1 MSEMKSIRMRGIF
14 TAWRRLW
21 VSRVDRSANELRF
34 DAFRLVRMAGTGLI
48 IARKHSFPMAE
59 PTSRRRPRWQPA
71 LLAGLAAAALAG
83 GAHGQEAEQPAGQ
96 SGLRLSGF
104 GSLGVS
110 HVDAPAGW
118 GYRRELTQT
127 GTGATWRGDV
137 DTRLGLQLNYTLGSQ
152 VELVAQA
159 IAKKRGS
166 FSADSDALEWAYATY
181 RPNAEWTLR
190 AGRVNVDAFLM
201 ADYRNVGYAFTAARP
216 PVELYAR
223 LPTTLD
229 GGDVARSWFQGE
241 AQWRVKLMA
250 GSTDI
255 GDTNFSKAGRL
266 NAVVA
271 GMVSREE
278 GGWLLRAS
286 VARARID
293 FDQTDIQPGLAF
305 LGQIGGLPL
314 PAIAAEARMLRE
326 RVSANGIPALFTELG
341 VRYESADWQ
350 WSAEL
355 VRVSAAP
362 LTTENTAY
370 ATLGHRLGDWTPYV
384 GYGVARNSVAV
395 LSAPVWQDAL
405 TPVIGPTGAAQAQ
418 LLGSAATGAL
428 NGARL
433 EQSSWSLGVRWDFHP
448 QAALKLQW
456 DRVRIPTGGSS
467 LWTGADGTAA
477 RATVTTAVVDFIF

>member
-1 MSEMKSIRMRGIF
+1 MPHK
-14 TAWRRLW
+14 TRRSL
-21 VSRVDRSANELRF
+21 
-34 DAFRLVRMAGTGLI
+34 
-48 IARKHSFPMAE
+48 SFW
-59 PTSRRRPRWQPA
+59 TRR
-71 LLAGLAAAALAG
+71 LLAGLAVVAGAGAAQAEGAQQPG
-83 GAHGQEAEQPAGQ
+83 GGSA
-96 SGLRLSGF
+96 LRLSGF
-104 GSLGVS
+104 GSLGLS
-110 HVDAPAGW
+110 HIDAPAGW
-118 GYRRELTQT
+118 GYRRELTQS
-127 GTGATWRGDV
+127 GTGSDWRGDV
-137 DTRLGLQLNYTLGSQ
+137 DTRLGVQLNYTLGQQ

-159 IAKKRGS
+159 IAKKRGA

-190 AGRVNVDAFLM
+190 AGRVNVDTFLM
-201 ADYRNVGYAFTAARP
+201 ADYRNVGYGFMTARP
-216 PVELYAR
+216 PAELYAR

-255 GDTNFSKAGRL
+255 GDTNFAKAGRL
-266 NAVVA
+266 NAVFA

-286 VARARID
+286 IARARID
-293 FDQTDIQPGLAF
+293 FDQTEIQAGLAF
-305 LGQIGGLPL
+305 LGQLGGLPL
-314 PAIAAEARMLRE
+314 PAVANEARLLRE
-326 RVSANGIPALFTELG
+326 RLGANGIPALFTELG
-341 VRYESADWQ
+341 VRYESAGWQ

-370 ATLGHRLGDWTPYV
+370 TTLGYRLGDWTPYV
-384 GYGVARNSVAV
+384 GYGVSRSSTAM

-405 TPVIGPTGAAQAQ
+405 TPVIGPAGAAQAQ
-418 LLGSAATGAL
+418 LLGTVATSVL

-456 DRVRIPTGGSS
+456 DHVRIPAGGAS
-467 LWTGADGTAA
+467 LWTGSDGTAA
-477 RATVTTAVVDFIF
+477 RANVATAVVDFIF